1 MTTDDRTPR
10 TGAPVRYR
18 ALRLCS
24 NGGGFEAVPDRR
36 AALDLTRFRRTL
48 EASGIPVLDARV
60 MLIVR
65 LPLEVTI
72 SQGGR
77 FLFKTRDPERARE
90 AFVQLAGLLGL
101 DDRLAPPP
109 GG

>member
-1 MTTDDRTPR
+1 MTPTDPRPGTPS
-10 TGAPVRYR
+10 PVRYR
-18 ALRLCS
+18 TLRLCA

-36 AALDLTRFRRTL
+36 ASLDLPGLRQIL
-48 EASGIPVLDARV
+48 ERAGLPVIDARV

-65 LPLEVTI
+65 LPPEVTI

-77 FLFKTRDPERARE
+77 FLFKTRDPAQAQE
-90 AFVQLAGLLGL
+90 AFGRLVGLLGL
-101 DDRLAPPP
+101 DGTLPPAR